1 MVHVMYTCIEHV
13 CMSVGTKAVDVR
25 LKLVLGITLDLP
37 SALFIVAES
46 FSQSHSFSDITSL
59 VSHPVWGIPC
69 LSFLKLELQVGTPP
83 PSPAHLHRF
92 WKYKLSVFPSVLSFV
107 RHLQQSLT
115 RSHRYSFP
123 VCKR

>member
-37 SALFIVAES
+37 SALFIEAES
-46 FSQSHSFSDITSL
+46 FSQSHSFSDS
-59 VSHPVWGIPC
+59 GIPC